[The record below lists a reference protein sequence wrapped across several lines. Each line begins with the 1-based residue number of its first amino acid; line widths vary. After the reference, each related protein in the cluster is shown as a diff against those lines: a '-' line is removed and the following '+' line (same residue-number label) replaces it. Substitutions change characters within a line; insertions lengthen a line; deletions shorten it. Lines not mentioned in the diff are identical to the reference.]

1 MSHLDEII
9 ARVDAAIEESVIAHM
24 NELLIALSDDAEL
37 SREDRYTQQQ
47 RLRTAIAHHGRKHK
61 EDMEARHEQL
71 TKGGTILW
79 IKMSVWLPTRRQPQ
93 VKLRHKLGRTTPVVV
108 RHDCGRYPEP
118 DRQSA
123 GWRPVLQ

>member
-1 MSHLDEII
+1 MADEFPGGAVVFTVLNLTHWLDGTSHLDEVI

-71 TKGGTILW
+71 TKGGTIL
-79 IKMSVWLPTRRQPQ
+79 
-93 VKLRHKLGRTTPVVV
+93 
-108 RHDCGRYPEP
+108 
-118 DRQSA
+118 
-123 GWRPVLQ
+123 

>member
-1 MSHLDEII
+1 MADEFPGG
-9 ARVDAAIEESVIAHM
+9 AVVFTVLNLTHWLDAAIEESVIAHM

-71 TKGGTILW
+71 TKGGTIL
-79 IKMSVWLPTRRQPQ
+79 
-93 VKLRHKLGRTTPVVV
+93 
-108 RHDCGRYPEP
+108 
-118 DRQSA
+118 
-123 GWRPVLQ
+123 